1 MPSTTSLRLG
11 TSDRFRFV
19 GDGRGVGIDDE
30 GVGGDGLIC
39 FDGDADETVDCYGN
53 DGGRC

>member
-11 TSDRFRFV
+11 TSDRFQFV
-19 GDGRGVGIDDE
+19 GGGGVGIDDE
-30 GVGGDGLIC
+30 GVGGDGWIC

-53 DGGRC
+53 DGERC